1 VLIYGADDRG
11 EIVVRE
17 CRRNSIAEYRPIGFL
32 DDDPW
37 KAGRFVAGL
46 RIFGGADRLA
56 EIVQREKVQGCIIS
70 SPAMLANGHAEQIR
84 TVCEEQ
90 GLWIKQLRLDFVE
103 EGTERS

>member
-17 CRRNSIAEYRPIGFL
+17 CRKNSGVEYRPIGFL

-37 KAGRFVAGL
+37 KAGRSVAGL

-70 SPAMLANGHAEQIR
+70 SPSMLANGHAEQIR

-90 GLWIKQLRLDFVE
+90 GLWIKQLRLEFVE
-103 EGTERS
+103 EGVEKS